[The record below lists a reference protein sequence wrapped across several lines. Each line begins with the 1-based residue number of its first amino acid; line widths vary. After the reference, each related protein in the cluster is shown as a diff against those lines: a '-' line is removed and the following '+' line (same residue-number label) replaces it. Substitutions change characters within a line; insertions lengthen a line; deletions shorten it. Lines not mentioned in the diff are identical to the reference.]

1 MRIAT
6 AQKKFIYEYWKEK
19 EPSNQVYLFGSRVD
33 DSKKGGDIDILV
45 LSDKKLH
52 HAEVFKMKQ
61 LFFSKFGH
69 QKMDVVSFTKNDE
82 SVFKKYILSY
92 AKLLN
97 NE

>member
-6 AQKKFIYEYWKEK
+6 SQKNFIYNYWKERAS
-19 EPSNQVYLFGSRVD
+19 SNQVYLFGSRVD

-45 LSDKKLH
+45 LSEKKLH
-52 HAEVFKMKQ
+52 HTELYKMK
-61 LFFSKFGH
+61 LSFFSKFGV
-69 QKMDVVSFTKNDE
+69 QKLDVVNFSKDNE
-82 SVFKKYILSY
+82 SAFKKHILSY